1 MFETNLGK
9 GDFVQMQEQAKGLNE
24 DWLALWLG
32 LAIFVLSLFTFSGA
46 DILGWGVNTSVWMD
60 PGKAMSPVSK
70 TYQTVKG
77 EITKIDGQKLTLK
90 KADGKE
96 ETIAVK
102 EDTAALK
109 VGGQY
114 EKKGL
119 SGTVSLLLT
128 YLAMLVIMCIGAVLL
143 KTDVVKF
150 AIGFTVIFWIS
161 YACWFAGNYAYI
173 AATKDKLAAFK
184 IPWSLSL
191 TGESGFI
198 LALLAGLVMG
208 NFFPKISE
216 KLKEASRP
224 ELYIKT
230 AIVIMGAGLG
240 LKAAESFS
248 LATNIMF
255 RGMCAIVEAYLIYW
269 AVVYYMARKYFKFSR
284 EWAAPLASGISI
296 CGVSAAIA
304 TGGAIRARPI
314 VPIMVSSLVV
324 IFAVVE
330 MIILP
335 FAAQTFLWKEP
346 LVAGAWMGL
355 AVKTDGGA
363 VASGAITDA
372 LIRAKSL
379 EAGINYQEGW
389 MTMTATT
396 VKMFIDIF
404 IGVWAFIL
412 AYIWCAKIEC
422 KPGETV
428 GAGEIWNRFPKFV
441 IGYVVT
447 FFFLLVIC
455 WPAAKA
461 IGPVDKELKA
471 VKQEMAANEKQLGS
485 ATAAQAALQS
495 KINAAKDR
503 IKSLNEQ
510 NNKPKA
516 NSPAARELKALK
528 QEVAE
533 AEKQLGSAA
542 KASQAT
548 QAELQSKINTAKDKM
563 KSLGDSIKA
572 PKATMAAASTATS
585 SGNVFRVMFFVFTF
599 FTIGVVSNFK
609 KLWEEGIGRL
619 MVVYIVALF
628 GFIIWVG
635 LFISWLF
642 FHGVMPP
649 LAG

>member
-1 MFETNLGK
+1 MEEKT
-9 GDFVQMQEQAKGLNE
+9 KGLSE

-32 LAIFVLSLFTFSGA
+32 LAIFVLSLFTFSGM

-60 PGKAMSPVSK
+60 PAKAMSPVSK
-70 TYQTVKG
+70 TYQAVKG
-77 EITKIDGQKLTLK
+77 EIVKIDGQKLTLK

-96 ETIAVK
+96 ETVTVK
-102 EDTAALK
+102 EATAALK
-109 VGGQY
+109 VGDKY
-114 EKKGL
+114 EKTGV
-119 SGTVSLLLT
+119 SGIASLLLT
-128 YLAMLVIMCIGAVLL
+128 YLAMLVIMSLGAKLMGA
-143 KTDVVKF
+143 DVKKF
-150 AIGFTVIFWIS
+150 ALGFTAIFFIS

-173 AATKDKLAAFK
+173 AATKDKLGAFK

-198 LALLAGLVMG
+198 IALIAGLILG
-208 NFFPKISE
+208 NFFPKFSE

-230 AIVIMGAGLG
+230 AIVIMGAALG

-255 RGMCAIVEAYLIYW
+255 RGLCAIVEAYLIYW

-304 TGGAIRARPI
+304 TGGAIRARPV

-330 MIILP
+330 MVILP

-404 IGVWAFIL
+404 IGIWAFIL
-412 AYIWCAKIEC
+412 AIIWCAKIEC
-422 KPGETV
+422 KPGQK
-428 GAGEIWNRFPKFV
+428 AQPIEIWHRFPKFV
-441 IGYVVT
+441 IGYALT
-447 FFFLLVIC
+447 FFILLVLC
-455 WPAAKA
+455 WPAATA
-461 IGPVDKELKA
+461 ISPVDKETKA
-471 VKQEMAANEKQLGS
+471 IKQETAAAEKQLAS
-485 ATAAQAALQS
+485 AQAAQTALQS
-495 KINAAKDR
+495 KITVAKDKMNDLKAR
-503 IKSLNEQ
+503 NK
-510 NNKPKA
+510 KPKS
-516 NSPAARELKALK
+516 NSPADKELKALK
-528 QEVAE
+528 QEIAD
-533 AEKQLGSAA
+533 AEKQLASAKPDPAVQA
-542 KASQAT
+542 KVAA
-548 QAELQSKINTAKDKM
+548 AKDKM
-563 KSLGDSIKA
+563 KGLNDSIKK
-572 PKATMAAASTATS
+572 PKATMAAAGTATS
-585 SGNVFRVMFFVFTF
+585 SSNVFRVLFFVFTF
-599 FTIGVVSNFK
+599 FTIGIVSDFK
-609 KLWEEGIGRL
+609 KLWEEGIGKL
-619 MVVYIVALF
+619 MVVYVVALF

-642 FHGVMPP
+642 FHGVKPP
-649 LAG
+649 LVG